1 MLLAAATFN
10 IVPDPLFSALMI
22 LPFAVTAFGLH
33 ALLFKPYVAYI
44 EGREQATVGARE
56 EARQLQ
62 DKAAAAL
69 ADLEDRLSSAREEAA
84 AIRATAR
91 ETALRKES
99 EIMTA
104 ARTQAGERLEEAL
117 ATLAKE
123 REGAREEVKAMATTL
138 STDVA
143 ERVLGRSV
151 AA

>member
-1 MLLAAATFN
+1 MMLAAATFN
-10 IVPDPLFSALMI
+10 IVPDPLFSALMV

-44 EGREQATVGARE
+44 EGREQATDGARA

-62 DKAAAAL
+62 DKADAAL
-69 ADLEDRLSSAREEAA
+69 ADLEARLAGAREEAA
-84 AIRATAR
+84 AIRAAAR
-91 ETALRKES
+91 ETALKKEA
-99 EIMTA
+99 EILSA
-104 ARTQAGERLEEAL
+104 ARAEAGAKLETALDQLSQERDAARDEIKAL
-117 ATLAKE
+117 
-123 REGAREEVKAMATTL
+123 ATTL